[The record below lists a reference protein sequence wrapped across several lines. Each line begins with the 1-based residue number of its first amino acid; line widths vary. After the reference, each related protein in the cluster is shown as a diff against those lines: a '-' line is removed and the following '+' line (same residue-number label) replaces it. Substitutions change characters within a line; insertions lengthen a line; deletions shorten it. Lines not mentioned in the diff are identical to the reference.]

1 LNSLQIQK
9 LSAKL
14 EINEVG
20 DGGSV
25 RQPFVKD
32 FALKM
37 KLAEMQEDLALKIS
51 VNATLQLRSGDRFQ
65 KANTKNL
72 RTPI

>member
-1 LNSLQIQK
+1 
-9 LSAKL
+9 
-14 EINEVG
+14 
-20 DGGSV
+20 
-25 RQPFVKD
+25 
-32 FALKM
+32 
-37 KLAEMQEDLALKIS
+37 MQEDLALKIS